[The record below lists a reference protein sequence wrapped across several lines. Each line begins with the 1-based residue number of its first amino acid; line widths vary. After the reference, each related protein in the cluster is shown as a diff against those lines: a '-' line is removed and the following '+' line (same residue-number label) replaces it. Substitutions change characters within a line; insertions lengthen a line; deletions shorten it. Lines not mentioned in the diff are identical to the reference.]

1 MDNREKWKI
10 AQIEERKQHDHNT
23 VEFGLEAYRNGYR
36 QYFEHLRVDHAQVI
50 GKTIMEIGC
59 ADFPAL
65 YYITGYHKGIIVE
78 PMPSDIMRKLISQK
92 QVAIDIVTLPAEDY
106 DFPKV
111 DEVWLLNVL
120 QHVIDP
126 NVIIN
131 KAKAAA
137 SVIRFF
143 EPIGTPLDK
152 CHLHSFTLDYFRSH
166 FGVDAVKHYVAEEG
180 VKNFHTCNNAYGVWR
195 KTDDKR

>member
-1 MDNREKWKI
+1 MNIREQWAE

-23 VEFGLEAYRNGYR
+23 LGVGIEAYRNGYR
-36 QYFEHLRVDHAQVI
+36 QYFAHLGVDHSQVI

-65 YYITGYHKGIIVE
+65 YYITGYHKGIIIE
-78 PMPSDIMRKLISQK
+78 PMPSPIMHKLVSNK
-92 QVAIDIVTLPAEDY
+92 VTEIEVVTMPAEDY
-106 DFPKV
+106 DFPEV

-126 NVIIN
+126 TVIIN

-137 SVIRFF
+137 DTIRFF

-152 CHLHSFTLDYFRSH
+152 CHLHSFTLDYFRGH
-166 FGVDAVKHYVAEEG
+166 FGQGVVKHYVAEEG
-180 VKNFHTCNNAYGVWR
+180 VKNFHTCDNAYGVWR
-195 KTDDKR
+195 KQTRE